1 MSSSPSHEPPVWHQV
16 FRKSEALV
24 TREIAGETL
33 LVPMRG
39 KLARLQR
46 IFALN
51 PVGAH
56 IWDQLDGTRD
66 LAAIHR
72 GLMEHFDVSP
82 EQAEADLVEY
92 VALLRDAELI
102 VDAGR
107 SPPSSSDPP

>member
-1 MSSSPSHEPPVWHQV
+1 MSSSHRQELSLWRQV
-16 FRKSEALV
+16 FRKSDALV

-56 IWDQLDGTRD
+56 IWEQLDGRRD

-72 GLMEHFDVSP
+72 SLVESFEVSP
-82 EQAEADLVEY
+82 DEAEADLVEY
-92 VALLRDAELI
+92 IAMLRDAELI
-102 VDAGR
+102 VDASS
-107 SPPSSSDPP
+107 SPPSDPP

>member
-1 MSSSPSHEPPVWHQV
+1 MSSGHRQEPPLWRQL
-16 FRKSEALV
+16 FRKSDALV

-56 IWDQLDGTRD
+56 IWEQLDGTRD

-72 GLMEHFDVSP
+72 SLVESFEVSP

-92 VALLRDAELI
+92 VAMLRDAELI
-102 VDAGR
+102 VDASS
-107 SPPSSSDPP
+107 SPPSDPP

>member
-1 MSSSPSHEPPVWHQV
+1 MNSNPSQESPVWQQV
-16 FRKSEALV
+16 YRKSESLV

-72 GLMEHFDVSP
+72 SLVESFDVSP
-82 EQAEADLVEY
+82 EEAEADLVEY
-92 VALLRDAELI
+92 VNLLRDAELI
-102 VDAGR
+102 VDAGSP
-107 SPPSSSDPP
+107 SPPTADPP

>member
-1 MSSSPSHEPPVWHQV
+1 MSSNPRQEFPVRRQV
-16 FRKSEALV
+16 FRKSDSLV

-56 IWDQLDGTRD
+56 IWEQLDGTRD

-72 GLMEHFDVSP
+72 SLVETFDVSP

-92 VALLRDAELI
+92 VAMLRDAELI

-107 SPPSSSDPP
+107 SPPPSSDPP